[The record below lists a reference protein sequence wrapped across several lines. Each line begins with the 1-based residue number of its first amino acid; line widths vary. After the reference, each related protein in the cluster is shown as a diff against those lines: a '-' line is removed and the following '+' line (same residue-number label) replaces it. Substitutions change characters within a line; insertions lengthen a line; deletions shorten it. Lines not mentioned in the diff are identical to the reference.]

1 MKTWRHLTLSLLV
14 LPALTLSAATA
25 AAQLVTINNVSINY
39 TNNQLTINGS
49 GFEPAKK
56 APTVNFNGANL
67 TLVSFTNNVVV
78 AQLPSTAAGTYQLF
92 VTNNEGL
99 FWVFDVTYGAVGPQG
114 PMGFQ
119 GPQGPAGA
127 TGNTGPAGPA
137 GATGATGAS
146 GPAGPAGAIGP
157 SGPAGATGPT
167 GAIGPAGATG
177 AIGPA
182 GPAGAT
188 GATGATGPA
197 GPATTAAAVCSVLYP
212 NLPAAYCAPAPATP
226 KIVFVTANPYE
237 GNLGGVAGGN
247 AKCQKEASAAGL
259 PGTYSAWLS
268 DSLGNSPATNFT
280 QSNTPY
286 VTPDPLLT
294 HVAENWAGLI
304 SGTLEAP
311 IDFFATGSTAR
322 GGFEDVWTETN
333 FDGTPSVNNCANW
346 TMNGSSEF
354 GDLGTYNRSDSDWTK
369 SGIVSCNVSNQIYCV
384 QQ

>member
-1 MKTWRHLTLSLLV
+1 M
-14 LPALTLSAATA
+14 
-25 AAQLVTINNVSINY
+25 
-39 TNNQLTINGS
+39 
-49 GFEPAKK
+49 
-56 APTVNFNGANL
+56 
-67 TLVSFTNNVVV
+67 
-78 AQLPSTAAGTYQLF
+78 AGTYQLV
-92 VTNNEGL
+92 VTNSEGL
-99 FWVFDVTYGAVGPQG
+99 FWLFDVTYGAVGPQG

-137 GATGATGAS
+137 GPAGATGATGAT

-157 SGPAGATGPT
+157 TGPA
-167 GAIGPAGATG
+167 GAIGPAGPAGAIGPAGPAG

-197 GPATTAAAVCSVLYP
+197 GAGTATAAAVCSVLYP
-212 NLPAAYCAPAPATP
+212 NLPAAYCAAAPATP
-226 KIVFVTANPYE
+226 KIVFVTANAYA

-304 SGTLEAP
+304 SGTLEAT
-311 IDFFATGSTAR
+311 IKILADGTTSLGNF
-322 GGFEDVWTETN
+322 VWTWTSP
-333 FDGTPSVNNCANW
+333 DGTPYNSVKNCANW
-346 TMNGSSEF
+346 ASNDTFDTGYIGNENLFDSNWTLYGHPLTCS
-354 GDLGTYNRSDSDWTK
+354 GNADL
-369 SGIVSCNVSNQIYCV
+369 YCV